1 MNWLH
6 ASGSFVGCL
15 ELRMHFFSWKQECAQ
30 AHLTPNVLYYDITK
44 WFFILFIMGLQ
55 TQMPIVAREA
65 MQMRGVRSGKYKIMG
80 LCCACVVHLEERY
93 SPAPAGGCHGR
104 MQTQC
109 SRSEEAKNQSFMR
122 KQLATNLK
130 KILYTQCRWNKTHQ
144 WAKIGPCLQP
154 LLNNVASLEESNLIS
169 VSQYRGS
176 ISSLLATWV
185 ALLGHKAQV
194 KALPC
199 MWEKA
204 NVSRVLSKNPSLT
217 RGPCPKSKPP
227 PGPITELRIWPFHS
241 VLSVK
246 IMR

>member
-1 MNWLH
+1 
-6 ASGSFVGCL
+6 
-15 ELRMHFFSWKQECAQ
+15 
-30 AHLTPNVLYYDITK
+30 
-44 WFFILFIMGLQ
+44 MGLQ

-185 ALLGHKAQV
+185 ALPGHEAQV

-204 NVSRVLSKNPSLT
+204 NVSRVLRTQVWCEAPVLNLSPHLALSLSW
-217 RGPCPKSKPP
+217 GYD
-227 PGPITELRIWPFHS
+227 
-241 VLSVK
+241 LSTLFWVS
-246 IMR
+246 RSCVNRVRVS